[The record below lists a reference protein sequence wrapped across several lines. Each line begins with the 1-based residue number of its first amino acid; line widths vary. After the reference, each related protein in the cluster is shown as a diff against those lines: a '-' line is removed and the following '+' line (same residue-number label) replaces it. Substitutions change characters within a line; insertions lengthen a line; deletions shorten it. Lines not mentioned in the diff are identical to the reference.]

1 MPATGTHVRTT
12 DSFGVGLVLSPPV
25 LQADTE
31 IQRICHEL
39 NQFLNT
45 DWVMHWQ
52 INRDGAYLNAE
63 FNAGQRRA
71 AGVTVSIQND
81 GFIQNILKQ
90 QKPVGL
96 EDISLSSSDLLNIL
110 MQCELTSL
118 LMLPVVQAQNTSL
131 FCLGSYAPRIFSSLE
146 LENTHRYLT
155 AIQENVNHKKNTQA
169 LQLELSE
176 RRRVENQ
183 LRISKTRFFDFIN
196 SLEGIVFEGCL
207 RDGVPQ
213 LTFVSQNTESIL
225 GYRFEH
231 WFHEPALYV
240 RPVHPDD
247 RDRIREA
254 LTRTMNDHD
263 IVFDEEYRLRRSD
276 GSLIWVRT
284 QARVD
289 VEEDLYWRG
298 LTTDIT
304 ALKQQQLFERE
315 RNRILEMVAQST
327 DLFDVLQSI
336 VHLLHQQFRLP
347 CGIVQYE
354 DSEMAF
360 RSNAGLAKIMQPYLE
375 RIKFKGRA
383 LGVYLQ
389 LKTGQSYQSNIKA
402 NLLLSPE
409 LRQLLVYAELNH
421 VNIVPLSVINSVAWG
436 GIVFFSSDQKPIHE
450 DPRILS
456 ICHLAAVAI
465 EQHRLLRS
473 LEHQAMH
480 DQLTQL
486 PNRSLF
492 NKRLAE
498 TITHAKRY
506 REKFALYN
514 LDLNR
519 FKEVNDTHGHSVGDS
534 LLKAVA
540 KALQEAVL
548 ATYTVAR
555 LGGDE
560 FCIIAPDITSQQDA
574 QILAMHI
581 QNAVARVT
589 LPEIPDFYPRVSVGL
604 ALYPTDGTSASQL
617 YHVSDQ
623 TMYYNKTKS
632 VKKSE

>member
-1 MPATGTHVRTT
+1 MSATQTHLPPRPTEAL
-12 DSFGVGLVLSPPV
+12 GLGLLLPQAV
-25 LQADTE
+25 LQPDTSL
-31 IQRICHEL
+31 QNLCQEL
-39 NQFLNT
+39 NQLLST

-52 INRDGAYLNAE
+52 IQQETACVSAE
-63 FNAGQRRA
+63 FTLSQRRA
-71 AGVTVSIQND
+71 FGVSVSIKND
-81 GFIQNILKQ
+81 ALVQNIMQ
-90 QKPVGL
+90 QQTPVAL
-96 EDISLSSSDLLNIL
+96 EDISLGSSDLLNIL
-110 MQCELTSL
+110 MQCELSSVL
-118 LMLPVVQAQNTSL
+118 LLPLLYANGL
-131 FCLGSYAPRIFSSLE
+131 GLLCLGSHAARVFSNHE
-146 LENTHRYLT
+146 LLVTHRYVRL
-155 AIQENVNHKKNTQA
+155 IQENSAIQKHNQA

-176 RRRVENQ
+176 RHRIENQ

-196 SLEGIVFEGCL
+196 SLEGIVFEGRL

-254 LTRTMNDHD
+254 LTRTMNNHE

-315 RNRILEMVAQST
+315 RNRILEMIAQST

-360 RSNAGLAKIMQPYLE
+360 RANVGLAKIMLPYLE
-375 RIKFKGRA
+375 RIKLKGRA

-389 LKTGQSYQSNIKA
+389 LKTGQPYQSTIKA
-402 NLLLSPE
+402 NVLLSPE
-409 LRQLLVYAELNH
+409 LRQLLVYAELSDIH
-421 VNIVPLSVINSVAWG
+421 ILPLSITQGFAWG
-436 GIVFFSSDQKPIHE
+436 GIVFFSNQQKAIHE
-450 DPRILS
+450 DPRIHS
-456 ICHLAAVAI
+456 ICNLAAVAI

-473 LEHQAMH
+473 MEHQAMH

-498 TITHAKRY
+498 AITHAKRY
-506 REKFALYN
+506 REKFALFN

-519 FKEVNDTHGHSVGDS
+519 FKEVNDTHGHSVGDL
-534 LLKAVA
+534 LLKAVS

-560 FCIIAPDITSQQDA
+560 FCIIAPDVNSKPDA

-581 QNAVARVT
+581 QNAVARVN
-589 LPEIPDFYPRVSVGL
+589 LPELPDFYPTISIGL
-604 ALYPTDGTSASQL
+604 ALYPSDGNTAAQL
-617 YHVSDQ
+617 YHASDL
-623 TMYYNKTKS
+623 TMYQNKFK
-632 VKKSE
+632 

>member
-1 MPATGTHVRTT
+1 MAATETHVPPRPTEAL
-12 DSFGVGLVLSPPV
+12 GLRLLSPQPDSN
-25 LQADTE
+25 LQNLC
-31 IQRICHEL
+31 QEL
-39 NQFLNT
+39 NQILKT

-52 INRDGAYLNAE
+52 IQPETASISAE
-63 FNAGQRRA
+63 FTLSQRRA
-71 AGVTVSIQND
+71 FGVSVMIKND
-81 GFIQNILKQ
+81 LLIQNILAQ
-90 QKPVGL
+90 QKSVAL
-96 EDISLSSSDLLNIL
+96 EDISLGSSDFLNIL
-110 MQCELTSL
+110 MQCELFSVL
-118 LMLPVVQAQNTSL
+118 LLPLVQPNGTAL
-131 FCLGSYAPRIFSSLE
+131 LCLGSHTPRVFTSHEIHCASRFLSLFE
-146 LENTHRYLT
+146 QNLT
-155 AIQENVNHKKNTQA
+155 VQKHNQA
-169 LQLELSE
+169 LQLELNE
-176 RRRVENQ
+176 RRRIENQ

-254 LTRTMNDHD
+254 LTRTMNNHE
-263 IVFDEEYRLRRSD
+263 IAFDEEYRLRRAD

-315 RNRILEMVAQST
+315 RNRILEMIAQST

-360 RSNAGLAKIMQPYLE
+360 RANVGLAKIMLPYLE
-375 RIKFKGRA
+375 KIKLKGRA

-389 LKTGQSYQSNIKA
+389 LKTGQPYQSNIKA

-409 LRQLLVYAELNH
+409 LRQLLVYAELSH
-421 VNIVPLSVINSVAWG
+421 VHILPLSITQGLAWG
-436 GIVFFSSDQKPIHE
+436 GIVFFSNQQKAIHQ
-450 DPRILS
+450 DPRIHS
-456 ICHLAAVAI
+456 ICNLAAIAI
-465 EQHRLLRS
+465 EQNRLLGS
-473 LEHQAMH
+473 MEHQAMH

-498 TITHAKRY
+498 AISHAKRH
-506 REKFALYN
+506 RENFALFN

-519 FKEVNDTHGHSVGDS
+519 FKEVNDTHGHSLGDI
-534 LLKAVA
+534 LLKAVS

-560 FCIIAPDITSQQDA
+560 FCIIAPDVNSQQDA

-589 LPEIPDFYPRVSVGL
+589 LPELPDFYPTVSVGL
-604 ALYPTDGTSASQL
+604 ALYPSDGDNAAQL
-617 YHVSDQ
+617 YHASDQ
-623 TMYYNKTKS
+623 TMYQNKARLG
-632 VKKSE
+632 